1 MGVRR
6 KDIDWLRIFGILLLF
21 PYHTARV
28 FDANEANYV
37 ENITKIRAGEVFMNV
52 TWPWFM
58 PLLFLLAGI
67 SACYALKKRSGR
79 AFIME
84 RVQRLFIPLV
94 LSTLLIVPIQGY
106 LARLQE
112 GTLHG
117 GYLSYFFT
125 QFLPDFSDLSGY
137 HGTFTPAHLWF
148 ILYLFAISLVVLPIL
163 TAVLKRRAKA
173 GVGTFGRL
181 FEREWFL
188 LILFIPLLLSEAL
201 PDIAGKNPFTFG
213 LYYVIGFFIASNEAS
228 WKTIDRFKR
237 LSAALVAVSAALF
250 LVFQNLP
257 YGTGDFSW
265 QSILFGLIRNL
276 YGWSTLLT
284 MLAFA
289 RIFLNRGGRVL
300 EYLSQAAFPVYV
312 LHQSVLMV
320 VAHFVVQWNMAAGAK
335 FWLILFGALIAS
347 FAVYEVFRRI
357 PPLRV
362 VLGVK
367 ASKPKPV
374 QVQT

>member
-1 MGVRR
+1 MRR

-28 FDANEANYV
+28 FDSTEANYV
-37 ENITKIRAGEVFMNV
+37 ENLVKIRAGEVFMNL

-58 PLLFLLAGI
+58 PLLFLLAGV
-67 SACYALKKRSGR
+67 SAFYALRKRSGR
-79 AFIME
+79 EFVTE

-94 LSTLLIVPIQGY
+94 LGILLIVPIQGY

-112 GTLHG
+112 GTLNG
-117 GYLSYFFT
+117 NYLQYLFT
-125 QFLPDFSDLSGY
+125 QFLPDFSEMSGY

-148 ILYLFAISLVVLPIL
+148 ILYLFVISLAVLPIL
-163 TAVLKRRAKA
+163 TAVIKRRAKA
-173 GVGTFGRL
+173 GIGAFGRL

-188 LILFIPLLLSEAL
+188 LLLFVPLLASEAL
-201 PDIAGKNPFTFG
+201 PDIAGKNPFYFG
-213 LYYVIGFFIASNEAS
+213 LYYVIGFFIASNDAS
-228 WKTIDRFKR
+228 WKAIDRIKW
-237 LSAALVAVSAALF
+237 LSAALVAVSLALF
-250 LVFQNLP
+250 LAFQNMA

-265 QSILFGLIRNL
+265 QSIVFGLIRNL
-276 YGWSTLLT
+276 YGWSALLA

-289 RIFLNRGGRVL
+289 RIFLNRGGRIL

-320 VAHFVVQWNMAAGAK
+320 VAYFVVQWDMAAGAK
-335 FWLILFGALIAS
+335 FALILFGALVAS
-347 FAVYEVFRRI
+347 FALYEIFRRV

-367 ASKPKPV
+367 DAKPKPI
-374 QVQT
+374 QARS